1 MSDIRSYRDLIVW
14 QKARELVKKVYEG
27 SESFPRNEVFGLTQ
41 QMRRAAVSVPSNIA
55 EGYGRG
61 SRPEYI
67 RFLHIARGSLYEIET
82 QLLLAE
88 DLGYLSGDVSRS
100 LQHAAESVSKLLYR
114 LLASQRKQPPDAS

>member
-114 LLASQRKQPPDAS
+114 LLASLRKQPPDAS